1 MSNIKDNEHVY
12 LLPKIIFND
21 NQVITLSSMQIINK
35 SVKDQLSLFL
45 KDRLQISTEAY
56 KSIPISSI
64 VFSYGIRLGEITPT
78 VGQKQDKNIKYQVYY
93 RNELPIAM
101 VPEDYG
107 LILSQINNTYT
118 ISVNRGKLNAI
129 IILTIKNK
137 GDQTVNHI
145 KYFKNN
151 NLLFTW
157 TDNIISF
164 EEKKFIRKIGKSI
177 IHYENGE
184 FSLYT
189 TIKKTRPIIKKQII
203 EDQLNN
209 RFITMD
215 LETITVNNKL
225 IPYLL
230 CWYDGAKAVKKSY
243 FLVPLNEIKDLNYFS
258 SVELDQYI
266 LDMVLDAMKDICIR
280 KYKGYKI
287 YLHNFSKFDGY
298 FLTKQLSQL
307 GIVKPIIHKGRII
320 TTKFKFKLYES
331 DYSVTFMDSYLMLP
345 SSLKN
350 LCNSFNIPL
359 LSSKSIFPFLLDN
372 INYQGVVPDFKY
384 FKGINLLEYENY
396 KEQWENNNK
405 IWNFKEEA
413 IAYCY
418 LDCISLYQILIK
430 FSQLIFDKF
439 KLNITKYPTLPG
451 LAFNLFKSRYLKK
464 NTIHMLSGEI
474 ANNIRMGYTGG
485 AVDMYLSKPIRNSK
499 IYAYDVNSLY
509 PFVMKNF
516 MYPIGSPTYFKG
528 DITKIESLPFG
539 FFYCKIS
546 SSSHIQHPI
555 LQAHVRGKEGTR
567 SVFPRGNW
575 EGMYFRESYIM
586 PKSMDINLRYYGGIP
601 SKKDMF
607 LKTMWIVY
615 IILD

>member
-1 MSNIKDNEHVY
+1 MSNIKGNEHVY

-107 LILSQINNTYT
+107 LILSKINNTYT

-129 IILTIKNK
+129 IILTIKK
-137 GDQTVNHI
+137 GRDNQTVNHI

-215 LETITVNNKL
+215 LETITVNKKL

-230 CWYDGAKAVKKSY
+230 CWYDGAKAIKKSY

-280 KYKGYKI
+280 KYK
-287 YLHNFSKFDGY
+287 
-298 FLTKQLSQL
+298 
-307 GIVKPIIHKGRII
+307 
-320 TTKFKFKLYES
+320 
-331 DYSVTFMDSYLMLP
+331 
-345 SSLKN
+345 
-350 LCNSFNIPL
+350 
-359 LSSKSIFPFLLDN
+359 
-372 INYQGVVPDFKY
+372 
-384 FKGINLLEYENY
+384 
-396 KEQWENNNK
+396 
-405 IWNFKEEA
+405 
-413 IAYCY
+413 
-418 LDCISLYQILIK
+418 
-430 FSQLIFDKF
+430 
-439 KLNITKYPTLPG
+439 
-451 LAFNLFKSRYLKK
+451 
-464 NTIHMLSGEI
+464 
-474 ANNIRMGYTGG
+474 
-485 AVDMYLSKPIRNSK
+485 
-499 IYAYDVNSLY
+499 
-509 PFVMKNF
+509 
-516 MYPIGSPTYFKG
+516 
-528 DITKIESLPFG
+528 
-539 FFYCKIS
+539 
-546 SSSHIQHPI
+546 
-555 LQAHVRGKEGTR
+555 
-567 SVFPRGNW
+567 
-575 EGMYFRESYIM
+575 
-586 PKSMDINLRYYGGIP
+586 
-601 SKKDMF
+601 
-607 LKTMWIVY
+607 
-615 IILD
+615 